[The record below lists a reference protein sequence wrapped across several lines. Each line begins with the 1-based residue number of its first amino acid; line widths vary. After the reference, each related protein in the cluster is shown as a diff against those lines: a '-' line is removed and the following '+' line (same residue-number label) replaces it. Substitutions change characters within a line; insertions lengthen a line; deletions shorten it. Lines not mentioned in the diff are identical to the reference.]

1 MQLNGGWGRTG
12 ANFLDRDCL
21 GAVVSVRPEADV
33 LAVWADHRDR
43 AATLRLRESVH
54 RVLNL
59 PRNAPLEFKRH
70 GNYAPPA
77 PAGGGCIR
85 YSIGQLL
92 AAKAVTGPPPIYCW
106 ESLEALGEL
115 RFSGSG
121 GARPEHEGGEPGGGG
136 AGGGGSGRGGG
147 MLGMGRGRGGGPGGP
162 GRGAGGGGGAPPAG
176 GDDGGDGWER
186 VGGKKP

>member
-1 MQLNGGWGRTG
+1 M
-12 ANFLDRDCL
+12 
-21 GAVVSVRPEADV
+21 

-77 PAGGGCIR
+77 HAGGGCIR

-92 AAKAVTGPPPIYCW
+92 AAKAVTGPPPIYCSCR
-106 ESLEALGEL
+106 SLCL
-115 RFSGSG
+115 RRRAKPAA
-121 GARPEHEGGEPGGGG
+121 ARRRRIRRAHQARRRTWRVTRRLPTRQDL
-136 AGGGGSGRGGG
+136 RG
-147 MLGMGRGRGGGPGGP
+147 
-162 GRGAGGGGGAPPAG
+162 
-176 GDDGGDGWER
+176 
-186 VGGKKP
+186 